1 MKLVSIDELK
11 TGDLIKVYSSIT
23 KQQFCVKESV
33 FNNSCAVLC
42 VDKGS
47 MFSIFIGKTD
57 IGVSVIDSSFKYTK
71 AKIFVNSR
79 IYQFNSFSYLCFE
92 IVK

>member
-11 TGDLIKVYSSIT
+11 TGDLIKIYSSIT
-23 KQQFCVKESV
+23 GQQYRVKESV
-33 FNNSCAVLC
+33 FNNSYAVLC
-42 VDKGS
+42 VDEGS
-47 MFSIFIGKTD
+47 MFSIFIG
-57 IGVSVIDSSFKYTK
+57 GVGVIDGSVKSTK